1 MALIVGRRLAESSE
15 GILRDMN
22 SSMESAQIFL
32 DRLRTICVMQITE
45 VLKLPSQVLVNCLL
59 HGQHLSVGN
68 FGKLETM
75 AMNIAR
81 KLQYKVLLPSFISSS
96 GDSKMHIHPEFL
108 HSNATSHKWV
118 FGAIAELLDNAV
130 DEIQNGAT
138 FVVIDKTTN
147 PRDGSPALLIQDDG
161 AGMYP
166 EAIRHCMS
174 FGFSDKK
181 KKNAIGQYGN
191 GFKTSTMRLGSDVIV
206 FTRHSSARGH
216 YYQSVGLL
224 SYTFLRQTGYDK
236 IVVPLVDFEYEES
249 NRKMV
254 PLYSNGKEHF
264 SYNLSVLLQWS
275 PYSNEELLLE
285 QFDDIGHHGTKIVI
299 YNLWLNDR
307 EDMELDFDSDAEDI
321 RITAEAKLIQTGLN
335 PKPIQDQHI
344 TNLYRYSLRVYASIL
359 YLRLPQSFRIVLR
372 GKEIEHHNIAN
383 DLIFPEFILYKPQI
397 GINSEAAVITT
408 IGFLKDTRQVN
419 VHGFS
424 VYHWNRLILPFWPVV
439 KHQTNNTA
447 RGIVG
452 VLEANFIQPTHN
464 KQDFEKTS
472 LFQRLEHRLKEMSL
486 EYWEIHCGLIGYQ
499 HKKKSRTRRAP
510 LGSHNH
516 AVLPVQLNPITSV
529 VYNSLSD
536 GPRSSASTDVPV
548 AAPNQELEIL
558 REGKENNSKMASET
572 RKCGTTR
579 SYAADTP
586 DSEVSQ
592 PSTDNEV
599 RMQNEETNLREEN
612 RRLKSRLFDLI
623 KSEEILNLK
632 AQELRDELGKRLR
645 EYEKLFA
652 ESVSVFLED

>member
-1 MALIVGRRLAESSE
+1 
-15 GILRDMN
+15 
-22 SSMESAQIFL
+22 
-32 DRLRTICVMQITE
+32 
-45 VLKLPSQVLVNCLL
+45 
-59 HGQHLSVGN
+59 
-68 FGKLETM
+68 
-75 AMNIAR
+75 
-81 KLQYKVLLPSFISSS
+81 
-96 GDSKMHIHPEFL
+96 
-108 HSNATSHKWV
+108 
-118 FGAIAELLDNAV
+118 
-130 DEIQNGAT
+130 
-138 FVVIDKTTN
+138 
-147 PRDGSPALLIQDDG
+147 
-161 AGMYP
+161 MYP